1 MSGKNSIIATLL
13 ALMLTIGIAQADSL
27 KTQLEHLIHAQGISI
42 KNLHLVQDGP
52 PLRLSGTPDQQ
63 LKRLLS
69 DYNFVQLSNKQGDI
83 EKVIITSIKRYDN
96 TPPPAVVEKPKT
108 DASYA
113 IKTTRSGSHHLVKA
127 ELSGPYGTK
136 LKANMLI
143 DTGATTLVLPA
154 SLQSALGFTDRNL
167 QPGYSETANGRV
179 EIMQG
184 KLKSVV
190 IGKAQ
195 ADNVDVS
202 FIADD
207 KLQSSGLLGMSF
219 LGRFQMT
226 FDDAS
231 NQIILKPY

>member
-1 MSGKNSIIATLL
+1 MYGKKSIIATLP
-13 ALMLTIGIAQADSL
+13 ALLFIFGIAQAESL
-27 KTQLEHLIHAQGISI
+27 KTQLESIAHSKGIAI
-42 KNLHLVQDGP
+42 KNIEIIQDSP
-52 PLRLSGTPDQQ
+52 PLRLSGTSEQQ
-63 LKRLLS
+63 IKKLLS
-69 DYNFVQLSNKQGDI
+69 DYNFVQLSDKQGNI
-83 EKVIITSIKRYDN
+83 QKIIITSIKSYDKTSPPVTAQN
-96 TPPPAVVEKPKT
+96 PTPE
-108 DASYA
+108 ASYS

-127 ELSGPYGTK
+127 ELSGPFGTK
-136 LKANMLI
+136 LKTELLI

-154 SLQSALGFTDRNL
+154 SLQSALGFTERNL

-195 ADNVDVS
+195 VNDVDVS

-207 KLQSSGLLGMSF
+207 KFQSSGLLGMSF

-226 FDDAS
+226 FDDAG
-231 NQIILKPY
+231 NRIVLKPY